1 MPRPTVDEE
10 TRDRLEKIVDRK
22 ADVPAS
28 VVTFDQQLS
37 YLLDR
42 MGPKQPGASVNQTS
56 GSSGSSGRFR

>member
-28 VVTFDQQLS
+28 VLTFNQQLS

-42 MGPKQPGASVNQTS
+42 MGPKQPGAGVNQTS